1 MKLLLIST
9 LALFAGPILQR
20 SLRWVGPALA
30 ALDGFVLLLVVG
42 IVLGMLLPQAYEV
55 VGWPALPL
63 AVVGYLAVRQIEK
76 MHHVGGRR
84 AHNVAVVLGLIGF
97 AMHEF
102 LDGIALA
109 LGKGEHGSEPLLP
122 LAIVLHRIPIGLSV
136 WWLLRR
142 VGTVW
147 SVIGLCLIAI
157 ATAVGYGV
165 SAQVFAHAGGAGM
178 GVFQSVVAGALLH
191 VVVHEEEGRSDKFV
205 RYEGLGGLLGLLVLW
220 LQHSELLPT
229 ARAGEASMARTLLLL
244 TQESAPALLVA
255 YLSAGLIGVF
265 FPSAGVAWLG
275 RGSALAQSVRGVLFG
290 LPLPICSCGV
300 LPVYRSL
307 IVRGAPAAAAL
318 SFLVAAPELG
328 VDAVL
333 LSFPL
338 LGLPLTV
345 ARIVCAFVV
354 AVLAGSIVSRFLPAH
369 SLPNAIAA
377 ESPATTP
384 SFWQRARTAYQIGY
398 VETVDHTAPWIVLGL
413 AIAAALEPLLR
424 IEWVTA
430 LPKGLDVPLL
440 ALLGLPMYVCASS
453 ATPLVAVLI
462 HKGISPGAAV
472 AFLLTGPATNA
483 TTYGVLAQLH
493 GRRVAVLYGVVIA
506 ALTISLGF
514 LINHILG
521 NSTGYPFHVGHDH
534 SGILYPACLLLL
546 FLLFATSF
554 LRQGPRGFIRQLS
567 LDSSTGMSSHDGHSH
582 HDHSHHDHSHAD
594 HSHHDHS
601 HHDHGSG
608 HDHSDHAHKHS
619 DHSHKHN
626 HRHDH

>member
-9 LALFAGPILQR
+9 LALFAGPVLQR
-20 SLRWVGPALA
+20 SLTWVGAALA

-63 AVVGYLAVRQIEK
+63 AIVGYLAVRQVER

-84 AHNVAVVLGLIGF
+84 AHNVAVALGLVGF
-97 AMHEF
+97 ATHEF
-102 LDGIALA
+102 LDGMALA
-109 LGKGEHGSEPLLP
+109 LGRGEHGTEQLLP

-142 VGTVW
+142 AGTRW
-147 SVIGLCLIAI
+147 SIAGLSFIAI

-165 SAQVFAHAGGAGM
+165 SSEVFAHAGGASL
-178 GVFQSVVAGALLH
+178 GVFQSLVAGALLH
-191 VVVHEEEGRSDKFV
+191 VVVHEEEGRSGKFV
-205 RYEGLGGLLGLLVLW
+205 RYEGFGGLLGLFVLW

-229 ARAGEASMARTLLLL
+229 GRAGEAGMARTLVLLS
-244 TQESAPALLVA
+244 QESAPALLVA

-265 FPSAGVAWLG
+265 FPSAGIAWLG
-275 RGSALAQSVRGVLFG
+275 RGPSLLQSVRGVLFG

-338 LGLPLTV
+338 LGFPLTV

-354 AVLAGSIVSRFLPAH
+354 AVLAGAIVSRFLPAQ
-369 SLPNAIAA
+369 SGPEVPAFA
-377 ESPATTP
+377 EAEVKP
-384 SFWQRARTAYQIGY
+384 SWAERLRAAYQIGF

-413 AIAAALEPLLR
+413 VIAAALEPLLR
-424 IEWVTA
+424 IEWVTS

-462 HKGISPGAAV
+462 HKGISPGAAI

-483 TTYGVLAQLH
+483 TTYGVLTQLH
-493 GRRVAVLYGVVIA
+493 GRKVAVLYGVVIA
-506 ALTISLGF
+506 LLTVSLGF
-514 LINHILG
+514 IVNSILG
-521 NSTGYPFHVGHDH
+521 TSSGYPFHVGHEH
-534 SGILYPACLLLL
+534 GGLVYPTCSLLL

-567 LDSSTGMSSHDGHSH
+567 IDSSTGLATHGGHSH
-582 HDHSHHDHSHAD
+582 HDHSHHDHSHHD

-601 HHDHGSG
+601 HHDHSH
-608 HDHSDHAHKHS
+608 HDHDR
-619 DHSHKHN
+619 D
-626 HRHDH
+626 RH

>member
-1 MKLLLIST
+1 
-9 LALFAGPILQR
+9 
-20 SLRWVGPALA
+20 
-30 ALDGFVLLLVVG
+30 
-42 IVLGMLLPQAYEV
+42 
-55 VGWPALPL
+55 
-63 AVVGYLAVRQIEK
+63 
-76 MHHVGGRR
+76 
-84 AHNVAVVLGLIGF
+84 
-97 AMHEF
+97 
-102 LDGIALA
+102 
-109 LGKGEHGSEPLLP
+109 
-122 LAIVLHRIPIGLSV
+122 
-136 WWLLRR
+136 
-142 VGTVW
+142 
-147 SVIGLCLIAI
+147 
-157 ATAVGYGV
+157 
-165 SAQVFAHAGGAGM
+165 
-178 GVFQSVVAGALLH
+178 
-191 VVVHEEEGRSDKFV
+191 
-205 RYEGLGGLLGLLVLW
+205 
-220 LQHSELLPT
+220 
-229 ARAGEASMARTLLLL
+229 
-244 TQESAPALLVA
+244 
-255 YLSAGLIGVF
+255 
-265 FPSAGVAWLG
+265 PSAGVAWLG

-582 HDHSHHDHSHAD
+582 HDHSHHDHSHAG

-608 HDHSDHAHKHS
+608 HDHSDHAHSHS